1 MAVLPIRKYG
11 DPVLRTRAKEIDP
24 SEINDEM
31 QQLIDDMVETMYAE
45 PGVGLAA
52 NQVGVA
58 KRLAVIDLTV
68 GEEAGQVHVL
78 INPELLEESGEC
90 LEEEGCLSIPDFVEL
105 VSRPE
110 RVRVRYLDRNGE
122 PKEMAGEGLM
132 ARAICHEIDHL
143 NGVMFVD
150 YLRGFKKD
158 RVLRKISKLV
168 KAGTWL

>member
-11 DPVLRTRAKEIDP
+11 DPVLRTRATDVDP
-24 SEINDEM
+24 SEINDEL
-31 QQLIDDMVETMYAE
+31 QRLIDDMVETMYAE

-68 GEEAGQVHVL
+68 GEEPGNVHVL
-78 INPELLEESGEC
+78 INPELVDEEGEC

-110 RVRVRYLDRNGE
+110 RVKVRYLDRNGE
-122 PKEMAGEGLM
+122 PREMSGEGLM

-150 YLRGFKKD
+150 YLRGLKKD
-158 RVLRKISKLV
+158 RILRKISKLV
-168 KAGTWL
+168 RDGSWM

>member
-11 DPVLRTRAKEIDP
+11 DPVLRERAKEIDP
-24 SEINDEM
+24 SEINDEL
-31 QQLIDDMVETMYAE
+31 QLLIDDMVDTMYAE

-68 GEEAGQVHVL
+68 GEEPGNVHVL
-78 INPELLEESGEC
+78 INPELVEEAGEC

-110 RVRVRYLDRNGE
+110 RVKVRYLDRNGE
-122 PKEMAGEGLM
+122 QKEMIGEGLM

-150 YLRGFKKD
+150 YLRGLKKD
-158 RVLRKISKLV
+158 RILRKISKQV
-168 KAGTWL
+168 RAGTWL